1 MNHKLKTDKNQIRYT
16 GLDYH
21 IKTKWSKPELYCLNT
36 TGGNRVLQGKP
47 TAAQAESTT
56 QTYTKVA
63 GPS

>member
-1 MNHKLKTDKNQIRYT
+1 MVKSN
-16 GLDYH
+16 LDYI

-36 TGGNRVLQGKP
+36 TNGNRVLQGKP

-56 QTYTKVA
+56 QTYTKVE